1 MQFPSFFKKKAQ
13 QPEEA
18 ASRRI
23 EPQIGGEDRAA
34 SAADAEA
41 SSWDEKTAAEAPAF
55 EVVSDE
61 RTARSAEHQEPTLK
75 APAAPQ
81 VSAEQPASPAAAP
94 ELPVLNEPG
103 AAPQPAAPKPSE
115 SESAPAQSAEPKSG
129 RRSLS
134 EIFRSAAHREQESA
148 QPPSEEEI
156 AMRQKTRYR
165 LAGAAAILIAVIVV
179 APFVL
184 DRENAADEA
193 QVSTAI
199 PPVPDKASTTLAPPV
214 PEKKAESA
222 AQSEADAKAAAEEA
236 RRAEEAKAAE
246 QARAAEEAKAAAAAK
261 AEQARAEQAA
271 RQKAAEQAKAKQQ
284 EAARKEAAKKQE
296 ARKEAAAA
304 PSGRGWYV
312 QVMATRSERTASQ
325 LVAKL
330 KGQGFPAYSVSG
342 KDRIIRV
349 RVGLYKDKAAAQGA
363 QGTLA
368 LNGYTGKL
376 IVGAQ

>member
-13 QPEEA
+13 QPEET
-18 ASRRI
+18 SSQRI
-23 EPQIGGEDRAA
+23 EPQIGGEGRAA
-34 SAADAEA
+34 SAEGAEPP
-41 SSWDEKTAAEAPAF
+41 SWEEKPAVDAPAF

-61 RTARSAEHQEPTLK
+61 RTARPAGTQEPKLSV
-75 APAAPQ
+75 PAAPQ
-81 VSAEQPASPAAAP
+81 VSAESSAAP
-94 ELPVLNEPG
+94 APEPPVLSEPG
-103 AAPQPAAPKPSE
+103 AAPQPAAPKP
-115 SESAPAQSAEPKSG
+115 APAEAAAPVQGAEEAPT
-129 RRSLS
+129 RRKLGDL
-134 EIFRSAAHREQESA
+134 FRSAAHRSTEPS

-156 AMRQKTRYR
+156 EMRQKTRYR

-199 PPVPDKASTTLAPPV
+199 PPVPDKARTTLAPPA
-214 PEKKAESA
+214 PEEKAAET
-222 AQSEADAKAAAEEA
+222 ADAKAAADAEA
-236 RRAEEAKAAE
+236 ARKAEEAKAAE
-246 QARAAEEAKAAAAAK
+246 QARAEEEAKAAAAAK
-261 AEQARAEQAA
+261 AEQERAEQAA
-271 RQKAAEQAKAKQQ
+271 RQKAADQAKAKQ
-284 EAARKEAAKKQE
+284 EAAKKEAAKKQ
-296 ARKEAAAA
+296 AAAAA
-304 PSGRGWYV
+304 PSGKGWYV

-342 KDRIIRV
+342 KDSIIRV
-349 RVGLYKDKAAAQGA
+349 RVGLYKSKNAAQGA

>member
-13 QPEEA
+13 QPEET
-18 ASRRI
+18 SSQRI
-23 EPQIGGEDRAA
+23 EPQIGGEGRAA
-34 SAADAEA
+34 SAEGAEPP
-41 SSWDEKTAAEAPAF
+41 SWEEKPAVDAPAF

-61 RTARSAEHQEPTLK
+61 RTARPAESQEPKLSV
-75 APAAPQ
+75 PAAPQ
-81 VSAEQPASPAAAP
+81 VSAEPSAAP
-94 ELPVLNEPG
+94 APEPPVLSEPG
-103 AAPQPAAPKPSE
+103 AAPQPAAPKPAAAEAAAPEQGASE
-115 SESAPAQSAEPKSG
+115 APK
-129 RRSLS
+129 RRKLG
-134 EIFRSAAHREQESA
+134 ELFRSAAHRSTEPA

-156 AMRQKTRYR
+156 EMRQKTRYR

-199 PPVPDKASTTLAPPV
+199 PPVPDKARTTLAPPA
-214 PEKKAESA
+214 PEQKAAETA
-222 AQSEADAKAAAEEA
+222 AADAEAA
-236 RRAEEAKAAE
+236 RKAEEAKAAE
-246 QARAAEEAKAAAAAK
+246 QARAEEEAKAAAAAK
-261 AEQARAEQAA
+261 AEQERAEQAA
-271 RQKAAEQAKAKQQ
+271 RQKAAEQAKAKQ
-284 EAARKEAAKKQE
+284 EAAKKEAAKKQ
-296 ARKEAAAA
+296 AAAA
-304 PSGRGWYV
+304 PSGKGWYV

-342 KDRIIRV
+342 KDSIIRV
-349 RVGLYKDKAAAQGA
+349 RVGLYKSKNAAQGA

>member
-13 QPEEA
+13 QPEET
-18 ASRRI
+18 SSQRI
-23 EPQIGGEDRAA
+23 EPQIGGEGRAA
-34 SAADAEA
+34 SAEGAEPP
-41 SSWDEKTAAEAPAF
+41 SWEEKPAVDAPAF

-61 RTARSAEHQEPTLK
+61 RTARPAESRAPKLSV
-75 APAAPQ
+75 PAAPQ
-81 VSAEQPASPAAAP
+81 VSAEPSAAP
-94 ELPVLNEPG
+94 APEPPVLSEPG
-103 AAPQPAAPKPSE
+103 AAPQPAAPK
-115 SESAPAQSAEPKSG
+115 SAPAEAAAPEQGAAEAPK
-129 RRSLS
+129 RRKLGDL
-134 EIFRSAAHREQESA
+134 FRSAAHRGTEPA

-156 AMRQKTRYR
+156 EMRQKTRYR

-199 PPVPDKASTTLAPPV
+199 PPVPDKARTTLAPPA
-214 PEKKAESA
+214 PEEKAAET
-222 AQSEADAKAAAEEA
+222 ADAKAAADAEA
-236 RRAEEAKAAE
+236 ARKAEEAKAAE
-246 QARAAEEAKAAAAAK
+246 QARAEEEAKAAAAAK
-261 AEQARAEQAA
+261 AEQERAEQAA
-271 RQKAAEQAKAKQQ
+271 RQKAAEQAKAKQ
-284 EAARKEAAKKQE
+284 EAAKKEAAKKQ
-296 ARKEAAAA
+296 AAAA
-304 PSGRGWYV
+304 PSGKGWYV

-330 KGQGFPAYSVSG
+330 KGQGFPAYSVNG
-342 KDRIIRV
+342 KDSIIRV
-349 RVGLYKDKAAAQGA
+349 RVGLYKSKNAAQGA